1 MQKYKASV
9 YTDGG
14 SRYFDVVIEASDYWD
29 ARRRLDA
36 LYGAGNYNYL
46 TEA

>member
-1 MQKYKASV
+1 MRKYKVSI

-14 SRYFDVVIEASDYWD
+14 SRYFDIVIEATDYWE
-29 ARRRLDA
+29 ARRKLDA
-36 LYGAGNYNYL
+36 MYGAGNYNYL